1 MFGLP
6 ETFLQIAF
14 VEDLIGTYRWVW
26 PLSEVL
32 HFFGLILLVGIVSI
46 LDLRMLGVAK
56 RMPAAPLQ
64 KLMPW
69 AVLGFCLCVLTGL
82 LFVTGLWANVKTH
95 PLEALRYNHFLQTK
109 LLFIVLAGLNLL
121 AYYQRGIARTVEG
134 LGAGEDAPAV
144 AKVIAGSSLVLWVG
158 VVYWGRLIPWGL

>member
-121 AYYQRGIARTVEG
+121 AYYQRGIARAVEG
-134 LGAGEDAPAV
+134 LGAGEGAPAV